1 MTRMYIVAD
10 DSMEGRRAGD
20 AGGVRG
26 TDYIARELQRL
37 GVEPGG
43 DNGTWFQN
51 VPLVRVGMHTRSLSV
66 DGQSFTPD
74 DFTAINFPQGGYG
87 QSVQVTSV
95 PVVYAGRVGDTT
107 ALPAARTNGALLLFA
122 PQLVNGAPVRTP
134 AITMGQLA
142 AHYPSAAAIAFA
154 HYDLYSPTDRAQL
167 IGGPTSIS
175 NPARQVISG
184 RPALLYVTE
193 SAAARLLGRPL
204 ATATA
209 GQAGARATISVAVGE
224 QPLPTPARNVIG
236 IIRGSDPALRGQ
248 YVAIGSHNDHVGVR
262 AAGPIDHDSV
272 KIFNTVLRKEGAEQ
286 PPEPGT
292 AEDWARIRRM
302 LDSARA
308 KRAPRMDSIYNG
320 ADDDGS
326 GTVAMLEVA
335 EAFATARTKPK
346 RSILLVWHTAE
357 ELGLFGANYF
367 TRTPTVPRDS
377 IVAQVNLDM
386 IGRGR
391 AEDTPGGGPNY
402 LQLLGSKRLST
413 EFGALIDSLAAL
425 PSYRYAL
432 DYQFDAP
439 GHPNQFYC
447 RSDHYMYARY
457 GIPIVFFSTGG
468 HADYHMLTDEPQ
480 YIDYPN
486 LFKATRFVHDVSA
499 AVANRPARLVVDQPK
514 PDPNGQCRQ

>member
-1 MTRMYIVAD
+1 MTRMYIIAD
-10 DSMEGRRAGD
+10 DSMGGRRAGD
-20 AGGVRG
+20 ASGIRG

-43 DNGTWFQN
+43 DNGTYFQD
-51 VPLVRVGMHTRSLSV
+51 VPLVRVGMVTPSLSV
-66 DGQSFTPD
+66 DGHSFTAN
-74 DFTAINFPQGGYG
+74 DFAAINFPQGGYG
-87 QSVQVTSV
+87 QSVQVSSV

-107 ALPAARTNGALLLFA
+107 SLPAARANGALVLFA
-122 PQLVNGAPVRTP
+122 TRLENGAPARTP
-134 AITMGQLA
+134 APTLA
-142 AHYPSAAAIAFA
+142 QMAAQYPGAAAIAFA
-154 HYDLYSPTDRAQL
+154 HYDLYSPGDRAQL
-167 IGGPTSIS
+167 TGGPSSIA
-175 NPARQVISG
+175 NPDRPLVSG
-184 RPALLYVTE
+184 RPALIYVTD

-204 ATATA
+204 ATAA
-209 GQAGARATISVAVGE
+209 VGQTGGRANISVRVGE
-224 QPLPTPARNVIG
+224 TPYPTPARNVIG
-236 IIRGSDPALRGQ
+236 IVRGSDPALRGQ
-248 YVAIGSHNDHVGVR
+248 FVAIGSHNDHVGVR
-262 AAGPIDHDSV
+262 GAGPIEHDSL
-272 KIFNTVLRKEGAEQ
+272 KIFNTILRKEGAEQ
-286 PPEPGT
+286 PPVQGT
-292 AEDWARIRRM
+292 PDDWARIRKM
-302 LDSARA
+302 IDSVRA

-326 GTVAMLEVA
+326 GTVAMLEIA
-335 EAFATARTKPK
+335 EAMAKARTKPK
-346 RSILLVWHTAE
+346 RSIVFVWHTAE

-367 TRTPTVPRDS
+367 TRNPTVPRDS
-377 IVAQVNLDM
+377 IVAQINLDM

-402 LQLLGSKRLST
+402 LQLLGSRRLST
-413 EFGALIDSLAAL
+413 EFGTLIDSLAAL

-480 YIDYPN
+480 YIAYPN
-486 LFKATRFVHDVSA
+486 LFKATRFVHDVAA